1 MPKQIFPKEI
11 IENSVEAHHFKNSNR
26 SKLIYVIIL
35 LALITTFLSLPLIN
49 IGIYN
54 TSEGLIRANRD
65 RVILQASN
73 SGIVSYYHL
82 ENNLTVCK
90 GDTLLII
97 NNLSVNQKLETTT
110 NQIIVISNFIKDLK
124 LLMGQNIIQDS
135 LISIKYKQDHNLY
148 LQKLIELKT
157 RLSKSQIDY
166 ARNKELFGKGVISK
180 SALEDFKLEYDLNSN
195 SIGQYKKEKK
205 SFWESYLLDYQ
216 NQWNDLQASF
226 LHLKETN
233 SLFLLIAPVN
243 GILLNVKGI
252 SVGSFVQGGF
262 ELGEISPDS
271 KLMIESY
278 VRPTDIGFIHK
289 GNAVKY
295 QVSAFNY
302 NQWGLAR
309 GFIEEIGV
317 DIQIV
322 NNTPMFRVISSLEEE
337 YLSLKNGYRGQLIK
351 GMQVSV
357 RYELTERS
365 LFDLLYDKMDD
376 WLNPTNQLAQN

>member
-11 IENSVEAHHFKNSNR
+11 IENSVEAHHFKNTHR
-26 SKLIYVIIL
+26 SKHIYVFIL
-35 LALITTFLSLPLIN
+35 LALITIFLSLPFIN
-49 IGIYN
+49 ISVYN
-54 TSEGLIRANRD
+54 TSEGLIRDKGD

-90 GDTLLII
+90 GDTLLMID
-97 NNLSVNQKLETTT
+97 NLSVNQKIEATT
-110 NQIIVISNFIKDLK
+110 NQIIGISNFIKDLK
-124 LLMGQNIIQDS
+124 LLMGQNVIQDS
-135 LISIKYKQDHNLY
+135 LISIKYKQDHNLH
-148 LQKLIELKT
+148 LKKLNELKT

-166 ARNKELFGKGVISK
+166 TRNKELFGKGVISK

-195 SIGQYKKEKK
+195 SIGQYKKEKN
-205 SFWESYLLDYQ
+205 SFWESYLFDYQ

-226 LHLKETN
+226 SQLKETN
-233 SLFLLIAPVN
+233 SLFALIAPVE
-243 GILLNVKGI
+243 GTLLNVKGI
-252 SVGSFVQGGF
+252 NEGSFVQRGL

-278 VRPTDIGFIHK
+278 VSPSDIGFIHK
-289 GNAVKY
+289 GNTVKY

-302 NQWGLAR
+302 NHWGLAN
-309 GFIEEIGV
+309 GVIEEIGV
-317 DIQIV
+317 DVQII
-322 NNTPMFRVISSLEEE
+322 NNTPMFRVLSTLKEE
-337 YLSLKNGYRGQLIK
+337 YLSLKNGYQGQLIK